1 MAATSCDSNLSNYKW
16 TRDSTLARVEFVD
29 ETPRSIGIVNEG
41 FIEPHGREEVGIIN
55 LKCSGKL
62 CVDKDDPLCKGEF
75 ITNPKDESG
84 ENYRTLDTQND
95 NNKLPA
101 ND

>member
-1 MAATSCDSNLSNYKW
+1 MATSCDSNLSNYKW
-16 TRDSTLARVEFVD
+16 TRDSTFARVEFVD

-41 FIEPHGREEVGIIN
+41 YIEPHGREEVGIIN

-75 ITNPKDESG
+75 IANPKDESG
-84 ENYRTLDTQND
+84 ENYSYSCIIN
-95 NNKLPA
+95 
-101 ND
+101 